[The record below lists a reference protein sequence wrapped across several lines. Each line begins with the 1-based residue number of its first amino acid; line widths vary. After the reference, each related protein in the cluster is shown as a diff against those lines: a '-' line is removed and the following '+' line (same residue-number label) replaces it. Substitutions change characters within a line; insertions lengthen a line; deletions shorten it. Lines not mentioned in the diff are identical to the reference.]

1 MWVDFDHE
9 SQRRYPRL
17 AMHFP
22 LKMARKCGIPWYSLN
37 LETTSDLGLIL
48 YPPGDKS
55 GVSETQSAV
64 QPPEKKV
71 QQVEQMRN
79 LDLSSHA
86 MLTFLAVNKSFPA
99 CLHQLLIHIFHPE
112 SWPSAGSYEL
122 VGVHFGWPT
131 QNPGR
136 KDVFQEGK
144 SEQVT
149 KNGFIV
155 YCDIILVSLSQIKQS
170 QYWNH
175 VHEPLRMLRAA
186 NCGWL
191 KSIICIGIYWS
202 YKIIEPYRFGR
213 VAKNIYR
220 WGKTTSS
227 HKVSRPQRYLQG
239 GAAQS

>member
-1 MWVDFDHE
+1 
-9 SQRRYPRL
+9 
-17 AMHFP
+17 
-22 LKMARKCGIPWYSLN
+22 
-37 LETTSDLGLIL
+37 
-48 YPPGDKS
+48 
-55 GVSETQSAV
+55 
-64 QPPEKKV
+64 
-71 QQVEQMRN
+71 
-79 LDLSSHA
+79 
-86 MLTFLAVNKSFPA
+86 
-99 CLHQLLIHIFHPE
+99 
-112 SWPSAGSYEL
+112 L

-136 KDVFQEGK
+136 KVVFQEGK

-155 YCDIILVSLSQIKQS
+155 YCDIILVSLNQIKQS

-220 WGKTTSS
+220 WGKQLLPIKYLDPNGTYKVVPPSHNPTLAVHRLWSCTRRVGNRRELWSCLFYNVDSTNLWLCWDKSCRLWLTSWLTLW
-227 HKVSRPQRYLQG
+227 YFAQG
-239 GAAQS
+239 